1 MEMNSTNLLWFFA
14 FIFLAGGNGFG
25 GMFNRGPIGP
35 APATQSDINEAI
47 NNQSLQ
53 QSLNQ
58 ISLSSANNNYETA
71 QLLNQQ
77 SNLMMQN
84 QNTNLINVIQGFN
97 AVTAQLQMQT
107 AALGQQI
114 NQLGYQLD
122 SCCCSIKTQML
133 QDRLTD
139 KTAEA
144 VALQNKLDNRDQTQV
159 ILGNLGRFVAWAGS
173 GSPAVTTTVAG

>member
-1 MEMNSTNLLWFFA
+1 MEMNNANLLWFFA
-14 FIFLAGGNGFG
+14 FIFLAGGGNGFFG
-25 GMFNRGPIGP
+25 NRGPMGP
-35 APATQSDINEAI
+35 APASIEDVNNAV

-58 ISLSSANNNYETA
+58 LVAATANNNYETA

-77 SNLMMQN
+77 SNMMMQN

-97 AVTAQLQMQT
+97 AVTQQLQNQT
-107 AALGQQI
+107 SALGQQI

-122 SCCCSIKTQML
+122 SCCCGIKTQML

-139 KTAEA
+139 KTAEV
-144 VALQNKLDNRDQTQV
+144 VALQNKIDNRDQTQA
-159 ILGNLGRFVAWAGS
+159 ILSNLGRFVAWAGS
-173 GSPAVTTTVAG
+173 GAPATSSTVSG